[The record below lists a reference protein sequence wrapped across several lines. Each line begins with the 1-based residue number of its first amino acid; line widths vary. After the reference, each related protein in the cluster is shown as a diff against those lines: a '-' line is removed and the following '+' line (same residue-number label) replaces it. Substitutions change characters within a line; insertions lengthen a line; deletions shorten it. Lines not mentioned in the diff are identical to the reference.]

1 MAKMKDS
8 GYIWIGNIP
17 ENWNIS
23 KIKYHLKRKELKN
36 PGNMKVLSVYR
47 EYGVIPKDSRD
58 DNHNVTSEDTSK
70 YKYVKPGM
78 LVINKMKAWQG
89 SMGISEYE
97 GIVSP
102 AYFIYEFTD
111 KLLYGRYIHYLLRNV
126 YKDEFRRISGGIRE
140 GQWDLPAEGFANEFI
155 YLPAFEE
162 QKKIADYLDVK
173 CNEIDSLVSDI
184 QAEIDILEQYKKAVI
199 TEAVTKGLNSKV
211 QMKDSGIQWIGQI
224 PEHWSFPKIT
234 NVLDYQHPYP
244 IGDGDHGSIKADDYV
259 EKGIP
264 FIRVQNLGFATELN
278 LDNVVYITEEQ
289 NKTIENSTLYPN
301 DILFAKTGATIG
313 KVGIVP
319 ESIARANTTSHVG
332 KITVSREI
340 VPKYIFYMLSSSIGY
355 KQFWDIA
362 SQKTTRPEL
371 SIDEI
376 KTIHVLL
383 PGTKDEQLQIVKYLD
398 DKCKKI
404 DEAVALK
411 KEQLE
416 ILQNYKKSIIY
427 EYVTGKKEVPQS

>member
-1 MAKMKDS
+1 MVKMKDS
-8 GYIWIGNIP
+8 GYIWIGNVP

-102 AYFIYEFTD
+102 AYFSYEFTD

-162 QKKIADYLDVK
+162 QKKIADYLDEK
-173 CNEIDSLVSDI
+173 CNEIDSLISDI
-184 QAEIDILEQYKKAVI
+184 QAEIDILENYKKTVI
-199 TEAVTKGLNSKV
+199 VEAVTKGLDSNI
-211 QMKDSGIQWIGQI
+211 QMKDSGIEYVGDI
-224 PEHWSFPKIT
+224 PNEWEI
-234 NVLDYQHPYP
+234 HPIYYYFKER
-244 IGDGDHGSIKADDYV
+244 KAKNYALK
-259 EKGIP
+259 E
-264 FIRVQNLGFATELN
+264 QNLLSLSYGKIIRKDINTNGGLLPANFNTYNIVEAGDIIIRPTDLQNDKRSLRTGLVTEHGIITSAYIDLTPKEGINSEFFHYLLHAFDVMKVFYNMGNGVRQGLNYSEFSKLLIFAPSKQEQDEIVEYLN
-278 LDNVVYITEEQ
+278 DKCSIIE
-289 NKTIENSTLYPN
+289 KTIS
-301 DILFAKTGATIG
+301 
-313 KVGIVP
+313 
-319 ESIARANTTSHVG
+319 
-332 KITVSREI
+332 
-340 VPKYIFYMLSSSIGY
+340 
-355 KQFWDIA
+355 
-362 SQKTTRPEL
+362 
-371 SIDEI
+371 
-376 KTIHVLL
+376 
-383 PGTKDEQLQIVKYLD
+383 
-398 DKCKKI
+398 
-404 DEAVALK
+404 LK

-416 ILQNYKKSIIY
+416 TLEEYKKSVIY
-427 EYVTGKKEVPQS
+427 EYVTGKKAVR